1 MKDLCDRTVPVWDGQ
16 CVQPCTPNKK
26 TMSRKTIA
34 SMLIPLSGMRTT
46 DTRFRVLV
54 RRSD

>member
-1 MKDLCDRTVPVWDGQ
+1 MKDLVIGLSLLGMVRAALHPKQ
-16 CVQPCTPNKK
+16 K

-54 RRSD
+54 HRSD